1 MSVRSITA
9 AAACAVAVALPAAA
23 PAAQAAQ
30 STGTGEQISWV
41 RRAATRFVT
50 AELTVNGG
58 EGCAVQTAKR
68 RGTVDGRTC
77 EERFD
82 TRARKLLRTRGMRSR
97 LRAERRAIA
106 TATVLVDGNDA
117 TIELPQP
124 LLDGSNHLLWTE
136 SCWMLTG

>member
-9 AAACAVAVALPAAA
+9 AVVCAGAMALPAAA
-23 PAAQAAQ
+23 QAAH
-30 STGTGEQISWV
+30 STGTPEQISWV

-58 EGCAVQTAKR
+58 EGCAVQTAAR

-77 EERFD
+77 EQRFD
-82 TRARKLLRTRGMRSR
+82 ARVRKLLRGAGMRSR

-106 TATVLVDGNDA
+106 TAAVIVKGNDA
-117 TIELPQP
+117 TIELPEP